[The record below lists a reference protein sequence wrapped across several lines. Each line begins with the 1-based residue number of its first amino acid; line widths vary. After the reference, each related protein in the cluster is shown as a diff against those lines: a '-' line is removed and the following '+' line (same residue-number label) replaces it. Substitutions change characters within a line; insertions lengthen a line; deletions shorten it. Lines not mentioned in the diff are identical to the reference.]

1 MYSAPKISFHRPLK
15 KIQGVHSQT
24 KDAIVVLLGINSNL
38 REMDIIESK
47 KKNQHAIHPEI
58 RLITVQVKTFEYLT
72 THRRYKSSTQEAST
86 AYPHTVN
93 LHIC

>member
-47 KKNQHAIHPEI
+47 KK
-58 RLITVQVKTFEYLT
+58 T
-72 THRRYKSSTQEAST
+72 SM
-86 AYPHTVN
+86 
-93 LHIC
+93 